1 MGDKNLFQGFDREK
15 YCGRGKFFSSEPQ
28 LNSSKSKIYSA
39 SIDENSR
46 SFSTTTIYAPT
57 STADFKNNEENQFL
71 EDLKLFDDIANG
83 DANLVTT
90 TELIPTTTT
99 NGFYE
104 SFTFTVAETL
114 VPFSAVYES
123 FDESLK
129 AKTETS
135 LLYES
140 VKKSGDSSGKHEKSF
155 IEGNFRDSV
164 VVKPINNRSRVYK
177 PQVPNVIIPSQPQEN
192 VT

>member
-1 MGDKNLFQGFDREK
+1 MQ
-15 YCGRGKFFSSEPQ
+15 
-28 LNSSKSKIYSA
+28 
-39 SIDENSR
+39 
-46 SFSTTTIYAPT
+46 APT

-71 EDLKLFDDIANG
+71 EDLKLFDDISNG
-83 DANLVTT
+83 ETNLVTT

-123 FDESLK
+123 FDDSLK

-140 VKKSGDSSGKHEKSF
+140 VKKSGDSSGKR
-155 IEGNFRDSV
+155 NDSLTTFNLKNSV
-164 VVKPINNRSRVYK
+164 AVKPVNIRSRVYK

-192 VT
+192 VISYGERPTS

>member
-1 MGDKNLFQGFDREK
+1 MWDFGNENLFQGFDREK

-46 SFSTTTIYAPT
+46 LFSTTTMSVPT
-57 STADFKNNEENQFL
+57 STVPHADFKNNEEKQFL
-71 EDLKLFDDIANG
+71 EDLKLFDDLADG
-83 DANLVTT
+83 GANLATT

-123 FDESLK
+123 FDDSLK
-129 AKTETS
+129 AKTEAS

-140 VKKSGDSSGKHEKSF
+140 VKKSGDSSGK
-155 IEGNFRDSV
+155 
-164 VVKPINNRSRVYK
+164 
-177 PQVPNVIIPSQPQEN
+177 
-192 VT
+192 

>member
-1 MGDKNLFQGFDREK
+1 MQ
-15 YCGRGKFFSSEPQ
+15 
-28 LNSSKSKIYSA
+28 
-39 SIDENSR
+39 
-46 SFSTTTIYAPT
+46 APT

-71 EDLKLFDDIANG
+71 EDLKLFDDISNG
-83 DANLVTT
+83 ETNLMTT
-90 TELIPTTTT
+90 TEVIPTTTT

-123 FDESLK
+123 FDDSLK

-140 VKKSGDSSGKHEKSF
+140 VKKSGDSPGKQNDSF
-155 IEGNFRDSV
+155 
-164 VVKPINNRSRVYK
+164 
-177 PQVPNVIIPSQPQEN
+177 
-192 VT
+192 

>member
-1 MGDKNLFQGFDREK
+1 M
-15 YCGRGKFFSSEPQ
+15 S
-28 LNSSKSKIYSA
+28 
-39 SIDENSR
+39 
-46 SFSTTTIYAPT
+46 APT

-83 DANLVTT
+83 ETNLVTT
-90 TELIPTTTT
+90 TESIPTTTT

-123 FDESLK
+123 FDDSLK

-140 VKKSGDSSGKHEKSF
+140 VKKSGDSSGKQ
-155 IEGNFRDSV
+155 NDSS
-164 VVKPINNRSRVYK
+164 NR
-177 PQVPNVIIPSQPQEN
+177 PS
-192 VT
+192 T

>member
-1 MGDKNLFQGFDREK
+1 MQA
-15 YCGRGKFFSSEPQ
+15 Q
-28 LNSSKSKIYSA
+28 
-39 SIDENSR
+39 
-46 SFSTTTIYAPT
+46 T

-71 EDLKLFDDIANG
+71 EDLKLFDDISNG
-83 DANLVTT
+83 ETNLVTT

-123 FDESLK
+123 FDDSLK

-140 VKKSGDSSGKHEKSF
+140 VKKSGDASGKQ
-155 IEGNFRDSV
+155 NDSLTTFNLKHSV
-164 VVKPINNRSRVYK
+164 AVKPVNIRSRVYK
-177 PQVPNVIIPSQPQEN
+177 PQVPNVIIPSQPQEI
-192 VT
+192 VISYGERGVSERPTS